1 VNRVLLDTNV
11 VLDFLLD
18 RAPFADPAAMLWQA
32 GDAGRLV
39 IYVSI
44 ITPINVFYIARKLK
58 GSAEARQMTASLL
71 ASSRICCPTHFDLQG
86 ALALQLTDFEDAV
99 QVVSAT
105 VESLDAIITR
115 DPGDF
120 AGVDFPV
127 FSPDEFLA
135 RFDLA

>member
-1 VNRVLLDTNV
+1 MTRVLLDTNV

-18 RAPFADPAAMLWQA
+18 RTPFADPAAILWQA

-58 GSAEARQMTASLL
+58 GSTEARQMTASLL
-71 ASSRICCPTHFDLQG
+71 ASSRICCPTHSDLQG
-86 ALALQLTDFEDAV
+86 ALGLPLNDFEDAV
-99 QVVSAT
+99 QVISAE

-115 DPGDF
+115 DPDDY
-120 AGVDFPV
+120 AGVEFPI
-127 FSPDEFLA
+127 FSPKEFLA

>member
-1 VNRVLLDTNV
+1 MSRVLLDTNV
-11 VLDFLLD
+11 VLDYLLD
-18 RAPFADPAAMLWQA
+18 RAPFADPAAILWDA
-32 GDAGRLV
+32 GEAGRLV

-58 GSAEARQMTASLL
+58 GSAEARQITASLL
-71 ASSRICCPTHFDLQG
+71 ESSRISCPTLNDLHG
-86 ALALQLTDFEDAV
+86 ALALPLDDFEDAV

-115 DPGDF
+115 DPDDYT
-120 AGVDFPV
+120 GVDFPV
-127 FSPDEFLA
+127 FSPDEYLA